1 LAGKGSAFDLLA
13 LLACLILLAFID
25 LVTSVLAS
33 PFNAAAGLFVYLK
46 LLLNLTFNIGIGL
59 LTWLTKILY

>member
-25 LVTSVLAS
+25 LVESVLAS
-33 PFNAAAGLFVYLK
+33 SFNAAAGLFVCLK
-46 LLLNLTFNIGIGL
+46 PLLNLTFNIRIGL
-59 LTWLTKILY
+59 PTWLTKMLY